1 MDSSTDSDTYM
12 EDDEN
17 QFLLSGPMIPLLAVA
32 SVAEMQLEANRGVV
46 AAVGAA
52 AGACNFMEREHHPK
66 QEGLA
71 DILDNMSEMD
81 FFRHLRL
88 TRTSFDLI
96 LDCIHEAYGLSPS
109 GSTLY
114 LGPRKALYV
123 ILWYLGTQSTYREI
137 SEMFGVSQRTVFDC
151 VQRLIDVICKAGK
164 DVFLWPTPPKLSEI
178 SHEFQEMGG
187 IPGVVGALDGCHI
200 NIKAPS
206 STQADYVD
214 RTQKHS
220 VILIAVCLPDKSF
233 SYIQVGF
240 PGSAHDSRVLKSTSL
255 YKKIQNGDP
264 NYFPSSQYHIVGDS
278 AFGVQKHLMVPFKNS
293 GNLSQAQ
300 IRFNTKLSK
309 ARVTIENAFGFLK
322 GRFRRL
328 KHVDADIARIP
339 KIIKACCVLHNISIT
354 QPDEINILEREGLV
368 DDTFEHFSSSLSSA
382 LPRDQAGVLKRQ
394 AIVAMLQ

>member
-1 MDSSTDSDTYM
+1 MGRGFGKIQ
-12 EDDEN
+12 N
-17 QFLLSGPMIPLLAVA
+17 NLILLLRSFVQYTNGSHLY
-32 SVAEMQLEANRGVV
+32 
-46 AAVGAA
+46 
-52 AGACNFMEREHHPK
+52 CREHHPK

-71 DILDNMSEMD
+71 DFLDNMSEMD

-88 TRTSFDLI
+88 TRTSFNFI
-96 LDCIHEAYGLSPS
+96 LDFIHEAYGMNPS
-109 GSTLY
+109 GSSLY

-123 ILWYLGTQSTYREI
+123 TLWYLGTQSTYREI
-137 SEMFGVSQRTVFDC
+137 SEMFGVSQRTVYDC
-151 VQRLIDVICKAGK
+151 VQRLIDVICNAGK
-164 DVFLWPTPPKLSEI
+164 DVFLWPTPPKISEI
-178 SHEFQEMGG
+178 AHEFQEMGG

-206 STQADYVD
+206 PTQADYVD

-220 VILIAVCLPDKSF
+220 VILLAVCLPNKSF

-264 NYFPSSQYHIVGDS
+264 NYFPSPQYHIVGDS

-293 GNLSQAQ
+293 RNLSQAQ
-300 IRFNTKLSK
+300 ILFNAKLSK

-339 KIIKACCVLHNISIT
+339 KIIKACCVLHNISVT

-368 DDTFEHFSSSLSSA
+368 DDAIEHFSSSLSSA

-394 AIVAMLQ
+394 AIVAMLQSDRKK